1 MGGQSWQDSPEPE
14 RVAIAGKYGNMVINM
29 APKQSLLKLNI
40 LSYGN
45 NRYVA
50 EKRKFRLLYFN

>member
-14 RVAIAGKYGNMVINM
+14 RVAIAGKYGNTVINM
-29 APKQSLLKLNI
+29 APRQSLLKLYF

-45 NRYVA
+45 NR
-50 EKRKFRLLYFN
+50 